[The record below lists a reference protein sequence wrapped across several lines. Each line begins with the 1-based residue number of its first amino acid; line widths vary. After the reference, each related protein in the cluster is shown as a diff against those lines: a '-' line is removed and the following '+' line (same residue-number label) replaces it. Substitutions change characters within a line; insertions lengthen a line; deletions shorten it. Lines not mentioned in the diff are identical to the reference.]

1 LAIRAGDHAASLR
14 HLALL
19 YRDPGECADVVGG
32 FLRPC
37 LAAGGQG
44 LVIVP
49 AERHARLRAAL
60 GHGGEGL
67 AFTDM
72 TSLGVNPARL
82 IPDIEAFA
90 ADANTPV
97 RIVTE
102 PIWPG
107 RTMAE
112 IREATKHEALIN
124 LAFAGRDVQILCAYD
139 AAHLPTAVLA
149 DAHRTHPQVT
159 GSDDPAAAEEFA
171 GAGRLPPTC
180 TAALPPRPADAQATT
195 FAGDLRRVR
204 DFTARQIAAAALP
217 ASRAAE
223 FVLAVSE
230 VAANTLKHA
239 GGKGMLWCWQAA
251 GEVICEVRDGG
262 HIADPLAG
270 RRLPQPDQAGGHGLW
285 LVNRCVDLAEVRST
299 SDGTVTRLHMRLPGH
314 RAPVVWPGNLADTR
328 TAWDT
333 AR

>member
-1 LAIRAGDHAASLR
+1 LAIRAGGHAASLR
-14 HLALL
+14 HLALV
-19 YRDPGECADVVGG
+19 YRDPGEYAGVVGG

-37 LAAGGQG
+37 LAAGARG

-49 AERHARLRAAL
+49 AQRHARLRAAL
-60 GHGGEGL
+60 GHEGEDL
-67 AFTDM
+67 AFADM
-72 TSLGVNPARL
+72 TSLGGNPARI
-82 IPDIEAFA
+82 IPAIEAFA
-90 ADANTPV
+90 AGDSVPM

-112 IREATKHEALIN
+112 NREAIKHEALIN

-139 AAHLPTAVLA
+139 AEHLPTAVLA
-149 DAHRTHPQVT
+149 DVHRTHPQVT
-159 GSDDPAAAEEFA
+159 GSGDAADGEEFA

-251 GEVICEVRDGG
+251 GEVICEVRDSG

-270 RRLPQPDQAGGHGLW
+270 RRLPKADQAGGHGLW

-299 SDGTVTRLHMRLPGH
+299 SDGTVTRLHMRLSGH
-314 RAPVVWPGNLADTR
+314 RAPVAWPGTLAGTR
-328 TAWDT
+328 TV
-333 AR
+333 

>member
-1 LAIRAGDHAASLR
+1 MAIRAGGHAASLR
-14 HLALL
+14 HMALV
-19 YRDPGECADVVGG
+19 YRDPGEYTGVVGG

-37 LAAGGQG
+37 LAAGARG

-60 GHGGEGL
+60 GHGGEAL
-67 AFTDM
+67 AFADM
-72 TSLGVNPARL
+72 TSVGVNPARI
-82 IPDIEAFA
+82 IPAIEAFA
-90 ADANTPV
+90 AADGVPARV
-97 RIVTE
+97 VTE

-112 IREATKHEALIN
+112 VREATKHEALIN

-139 AAHLPTAVLA
+139 AASLPRAVLA

-159 GSDDPAAAEEFA
+159 GSDAPAAGQEFA
-171 GAGRLPPTC
+171 GAGRIPPTC

-239 GGKGMLWCWQAA
+239 GGRGMLWCWQAA

-270 RRLPQPDQAGGHGLW
+270 RRLPQVDQAGGQGLW

-299 SDGTVTRLHMRLPGH
+299 SDGTVTRLHMRLPGNQAVAAGPGRFAGT
-314 RAPVVWPGNLADTR
+314 RAV
-328 TAWDT
+328 
-333 AR
+333 

>member
-1 LAIRAGDHAASLR
+1 LASGTGGHAASLR
-14 HLALL
+14 HLALI
-19 YRDPGECADVVGG
+19 YRDPGEYAGVVGG

-37 LAAGGQG
+37 LTDGARG

-49 AERHARLRAAL
+49 AERHAPLRAAL
-60 GHGGEGL
+60 GHAGEGI
-67 AFTDM
+67 AFADM
-72 TSLGVNPARL
+72 TSLGVNPARI
-82 IPDIEAFA
+82 IPAIEAFVA
-90 ADANTPV
+90 ADCVPV
-97 RIVTE
+97 RVVTE

-107 RTMAE
+107 RTVAE
-112 IREATKHEALIN
+112 VREATKHEALMN
-124 LAFAGRDVQILCAYD
+124 LAFAGRDVHILCAYD
-139 AAHLPTAVLA
+139 AASLPRAVLA

-159 GSDDPAAAEEFA
+159 GTNDPAAGEEFA

-195 FAGDLRRVR
+195 FTGDLRRVR

-251 GEVICEVRDGG
+251 GEVVCEVRDGG
-262 HIADPLAG
+262 HIPDPLAG
-270 RRLPQPDQAGGHGLW
+270 RRLPQVDQAGGHGLW

-299 SDGTVTRLHMRLPGH
+299 SDGTVTRLHMRLPG
-314 RAPVVWPGNLADTR
+314 NR
-328 TAWDT
+328 TASAGSGRLAGT
-333 AR
+333 RAV